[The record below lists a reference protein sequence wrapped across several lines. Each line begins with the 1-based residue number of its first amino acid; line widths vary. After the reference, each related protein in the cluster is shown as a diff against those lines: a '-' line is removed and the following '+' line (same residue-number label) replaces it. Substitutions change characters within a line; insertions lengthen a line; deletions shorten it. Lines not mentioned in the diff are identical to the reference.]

1 MSTPR
6 APRRE
11 LTTPRKRFDRKE
23 ERVSGVIRGSFPV
36 RVAPMQT
43 PPSGSESV
51 RQVESVRIPNGIP
64 RESGLGQVYDEE
76 AFRHFLAI
84 EHKRSERSGQ
94 PYLLLLVDLQ
104 DHQDVRPLI
113 DAAVA
118 PKLFAGLW
126 LCLRETDV
134 IGWYV
139 ANRVVGAVLTDL
151 GDGPTAH
158 VCRVVHRMVS
168 DVLDE
173 HLPPDV
179 AHQLQ
184 VRLYQGPGPGRIDS
198 NVP

>member
-1 MSTPR
+1 
-6 APRRE
+6 
-11 LTTPRKRFDRKE
+11 
-23 ERVSGVIRGSFPV
+23 VSGVIRGSFPV
-36 RVAPMQT
+36 RVAPVQT
-43 PPSGSESV
+43 PPSGPESA
-51 RQVESVRIPNGIP
+51 RQAESVRIPNGMP
-64 RESGLGQVYDEE
+64 RESGLGQAHDEE

-84 EHKRSERSGQ
+84 EHKRSERSGR

-104 DHQDVRPLI
+104 DHQDIRPPIDPAIASKLI
-113 DAAVA
+113 
-118 PKLFAGLW
+118 AGLW

-158 VCRVVHRMVS
+158 VCRVVHQMVT
-168 DVLDE
+168 DVLYE

-179 AHQLQ
+179 ARQLQ
-184 VRLYQGPGPGRIDS
+184 VRLYQAPGPGRIDS